1 MATSPAPE
9 LESAVKAPQV
19 TVAPRTL
26 VLFVVLSL
34 GSVLLLALAYA
45 ARSVLIQLLIAVV
58 LAMALE
64 PFVQMLE
71 RRRLRRGP
79 AVGVTF
85 TLAVVVVAAFGY
97 LLIPPLV
104 HGVTSLGHDSPR
116 LLRQLTAGRGS
127 LGFLEQRFHVVEH
140 ARSWTGENGGAMLLA
155 KPALHAAGDAAK
167 TAGALVAIAFLT
179 LFLALGGRKWWDS
192 VLDVV
197 PEGSRERWRRTG
209 SGISTTVGGYVAG
222 NLLIS
227 IVAGAVTT
235 LILLATGVPYA
246 VPLGLVVA
254 VFDLIPLVGATIGTI
269 IVAAVAL
276 TKGVPTTVIVVAAMW
291 VYQKI
296 ENHTLL
302 PLVYHRT
309 VKLSPL
315 AVAVSVA
322 AGAEVGG
329 IVGALLGIPIAG
341 ALKVVTRE
349 LAAWRRGE
357 DAPRVPRALAEAKP

>member
-1 MATSPAPE
+1 VATSPAPE
-9 LESAVKAPQV
+9 LESAVKAPPV

-116 LLRQLTAGRGS
+116 LLRQLTAGRGT